1 MVNQIRLLLIRGK
14 LARLERELALLGLT
28 GLDDGHFSLIEPSD
42 LRNTF
47 SGGGRGPGR
56 AEREI
61 EREFEKSRDDLSFR
75 LNDIGNVGIVAN
87 GFASAPVVRV
97 VVVTPQSTSI
107 A

>member
-1 MVNQIRLLLIRGK
+1 MLIRGK

-42 LRNTF
+42 LRDTF

-61 EREFEKSRDDLSFR
+61 VREFGKSRNDLSLL
-75 LNDIGNVGIVAN
+75 LNDILGM
-87 GFASAPVVRV
+87 SALSQMVLPPE
-97 VVVTPQSTSI
+97 VVVTPVDINCLNLDSSVHSSN
-107 A
+107 